1 MNMPRPDTVLP
12 CLKCAASA
20 AWNTGIERAGA
31 PFTWMLPLPSVSRS
45 EASASSSSAATSS
58 STSRASFAAMMMAL
72 PMRWVPRLANVPM
85 QCGPVSVSAVS
96 TMTVSTGT
104 PIVSAQ
110 ICAITVFSPCPRS
123 TEESVTTK
131 FPVVVACTSA
141 WLGSPPR
148 FMPVG

>member
-1 MNMPRPDTVLP
+1 MNMPRPEMVLP

-20 AWNTGIERAGA
+20 ASKTGIDFDGT
-31 PFTWMLPLPSVSRS
+31 PLTWMPPLPSVSRS
-45 EASASSSSAATSS
+45 AALTSSSSAATSS
-58 STSRASFAAMMMAL
+58 STWRASFAAMMMAL
-72 PMRWVPRLANVPM
+72 PIRCVPRLANVPM

-96 TMTVSTGT
+96 MITISGGT

-110 ICAITVFSPCPRS
+110 ICVITVRSPWPRS
-123 TEESVTTK
+123 VEDKETTK
-131 FPVVVACTSA
+131 LPVVVAWTSA